1 MTKSTMFI
9 RRLIIAYRGGRVYDE
24 RFHEGINVIR
34 GDHSVGKTTI
44 LELLFYA
51 LGGEIKENQWLH
63 PADKCD
69 IIFCELSINGNI
81 FTLRR
86 NILKGRVPPISIR
99 EGVYDDESKGS
110 EAWKTY
116 GSRRNESDGKMS
128 FSQQMFELLGWDSHK
143 TDDYANLTMHQILRF
158 LYVDQET
165 ASTKIFRTEDNP
177 RADSEGI
184 RTAIAEFL
192 LGLDNLDTHK
202 LRQDLVLAERE
213 FERIH
218 ADLIAMYRVLGD
230 ESNLTP
236 ELLNQIIGEN
246 IKEIIRLSNEPPITL
261 SSDAALRENSERYKM
276 LESVVA
282 NYDKQL
288 QRFRQELFLL
298 EGEIADCHMFEE
310 SLLFRKKALLESK
323 AAYAAIG
330 TVNYTR
336 CPCCLE
342 TVAEPLD
349 GYCHLCKVPSKD
361 SSGSNNYMELL
372 NQLDFQIENN
382 KKVQDDYIEHRMGLL
397 SSIEIAQIS
406 MQKSQVELTALAK
419 QAGTVS
425 AELVSNSRKIG
436 YLESQNAVAERKISV
451 INELNRNQNK
461 KVQLSSVISDLRE
474 RLIAAHAGNK
484 KRRENIYFGL
494 CENIVSILGEERRVD
509 GKSYEED
516 FEQANVEDIEI
527 DFAKDRMLVNGRV
540 KFSGSSNYVK
550 KNALNVSALIES
562 IENKDYRLPRF
573 MMLDAIEN
581 GGMTEYR
588 SRLFQKTLVD
598 LFKGRTDFQ
607 LIYCTSMVLDELNN
621 DEYGVGPFYS
631 ENVLNI

>member
-1 MTKSTMFI
+1 MTRSTLFV
-9 RRLIIAYRGGRVYDE
+9 RRLIITYRGRRVYDE

-69 IIFCELSINGNI
+69 VIFCELAVNGNV
-81 FTLRR
+81 FTLKRD
-86 NILKGRVPPISIR
+86 ILKGKIPPISIR
-99 EGVYDDESKGS
+99 EGTYDDESMGL

-116 GSRRNESDGKMS
+116 GPRRNESDGKMS

-165 ASTKIFRTEDNP
+165 GSTKIFRTEDNP

-192 LGLDNLDTHK
+192 LGLDNLDTHR
-202 LRQDLVLAERE
+202 LRQDLVVAERE

-230 ESNLTP
+230 DSSLTP

-246 IKEIIRLSNEPPITL
+246 IKEIIRLSNEPPIIL
-261 SSDAALRENSERYKM
+261 SSDAALRESSERYKIV
-276 LESVVA
+276 EAIVA
-282 NYDKQL
+282 NYDNQL
-288 QRFRQELFLL
+288 QRFRQDLFLL
-298 EGEIADCHMFEE
+298 EGEIADCHMFEQ

-342 TVAEPLD
+342 TVAEAVD

-361 SSGSNNYMELL
+361 SSGANNYMELL

-382 KKVQDDYIEHRMGLL
+382 NNVQDDYIEHKMGLL
-397 SSIEIAQIS
+397 SSIEIAQIN
-406 MQKSQVELTALAK
+406 MQRSQVELTSLAK

-425 AELVSNSRKIG
+425 AELINNSRKIG
-436 YLESQNAVAERKISV
+436 YLESQNAVAERKIAV

-461 KVQLSSVISDLRE
+461 KVHLSTVISDLRE
-474 RLIAAHAGNK
+474 MLLAAQAGNK
-484 KRRENIYFGL
+484 KRRENIYLGL
-494 CENIVSILGEERRVD
+494 CENVVSILSEERRVD
-509 GKSYEED
+509 GNSYEED
-516 FEQANVEDIEI
+516 FEEANVQDIEI

-550 KNALNVSALIES
+550 KNALNVSALVES
-562 IENKDYRLPRF
+562 IENANYRLPRF

-588 SRLFQKTLVD
+588 SRLFQKTLID
-598 LFKGRTDFQ
+598 MFRGRTGFQ
-607 LIYCTSMVLDELNN
+607 LIYCTSMVLDDVNN
-621 DEYGVGPFYS
+621 DEYGVGPFYN